1 MLDTLK
7 FAFEILLVGVLTLPA
22 IAVLVEMFPGSA
34 SANSGFSLS
43 VVPKQARDA
52 VAVALVVA
60 FGYVLGSAVSRVSRN
75 FFNEDMWWAGWFPTE
90 HSIREAVY
98 KDEYCKE
105 HILKD
110 LILPH
115 LAVGYGNPLEEKW
128 FCPRPDGHNQDSGGQ
143 RFTAGG
149 AADVTTARIP
159 AHIDSQSETRTS
171 DPTNRVEDP
180 EERRKH
186 FNRRVEELFSLQ
198 ESRLLLSGQDRVDR
212 LRQYYDQITV
222 LRGAAFDGF
231 VLFAICTFGFCRN
244 WRERW
249 SERKLLASLAYIPPG
264 FAVLHGAYSLWA
276 LKDRMDGSAD
286 LGGWEFVLRHPPFAE
301 FVWIFLGLAG
311 IAIVNRA
318 IHTTGYLRAW
328 LVAGFLTFGSFC
340 GWWWTEVMYDLQI
353 IHSRPSGYT
362 EWSDQAGPNTGAAQL
377 K

>member
-22 IAVLVEMFPGSA
+22 IAVLVEMFPGGA
-34 SANSGFSLS
+34 SANSSFFLS

-52 VAVALVVA
+52 VAIALVVA

-75 FFNEDMWWAGWFPTE
+75 FFNEDMWWASWLLPTE

-115 LAVGYGNPLEEKW
+115 LARGYGNPLQVEW
-128 FCPRPDGHNQDSGGQ
+128 FCPDNREGDEKNTRQ
-143 RFTAGG
+143 RSPAGG
-149 AADVTTARIP
+149 AGESVKREIP
-159 AHIDSQSETRTS
+159 ANTSQTESLRSDSG
-171 DPTNRVEDP
+171 NRLESP
-180 EERRKH
+180 EERKKN
-186 FNRRVEELFSLQ
+186 FPRRVEELFSLQ